1 MFYDWPNILAILFSP
16 LIALQV
22 QKYLD
27 NRSKEKRIKEEIF
40 STLMETRAQSISFE
54 HVRALNKIDVAFF
67 HDKAIT
73 RSWNA
78 YRDHLNSFPKEG
90 SDIEKQLWNEKIPE
104 KLAKLLSEMSK
115 LLGYDF
121 DETLLIKSAYAP
133 VAHGF
138 LDSEQAALRKGLVE
152 IFAFK
157 NPLKIEL
164 VDKN

>member
-73 RSWNA
+73 
-78 YRDHLNSFPKEG
+78 
-90 SDIEKQLWNEKIPE
+90 
-104 KLAKLLSEMSK
+104 
-115 LLGYDF
+115 
-121 DETLLIKSAYAP
+121 
-133 VAHGF
+133 
-138 LDSEQAALRKGLVE
+138 
-152 IFAFK
+152 
-157 NPLKIEL
+157 
-164 VDKN
+164 

>member
-1 MFYDWPNILAILFSP
+1 
-16 LIALQV
+16 
-22 QKYLD
+22 
-27 NRSKEKRIKEEIF
+27 
-40 STLMETRAQSISFE
+40 
-54 HVRALNKIDVAFF
+54 
-67 HDKAIT
+67 
-73 RSWNA
+73 
-78 YRDHLNSFPKEG
+78 LNSFPKEG